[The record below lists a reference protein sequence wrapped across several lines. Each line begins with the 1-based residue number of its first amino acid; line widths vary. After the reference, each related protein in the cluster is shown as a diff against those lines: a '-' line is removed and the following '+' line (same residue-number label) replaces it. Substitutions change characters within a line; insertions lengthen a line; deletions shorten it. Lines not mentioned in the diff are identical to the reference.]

1 MSKTLSNTKTQSTRE
16 SEFKMAQVE
25 PLMLPGLK
33 VGESEGANFWA
44 FRYDESEGRLSR
56 FLACPNPHTWQFEEI
71 GGHERDIVLA
81 MGEYLAYTIPENSS
95 AEKTAAGLFNEVY
108 KRTLDIVNGLGE
120 MWISPDYGRHV
131 AIAADFVVD
140 ALSPYQIGLVSRFVR
155 EAIELPVVFVDEYID
170 GQYMGEPSGPRWLRL
185 GDEDLK
191 PVPELIKD
199 GFAPYRNAGADK
211 FVDCNFGGYPLERA
225 FGNMCAVIEWWGRE
239 LGCRAEAFG
248 VACAAQ
254 SVRRWLCY
262 DVEFSS
268 DALRE
273 LSRRVQRLDDAA
285 QEMAVAILRVQDRR
299 AAENERADTA
309 GAVGQTGK
317 RRYHV
322 LNTAYGE
329 VKGSYWQV
337 YKYYFDNR
345 QKVGRRIESC
355 KDFWERCRHNEITVS
370 GATMK
375 LGELCSGKFENFE
388 RMCENGRRRPDEKKQ
403 AGSDSGLN

>member
-1 MSKTLSNTKTQSTRE
+1 
-16 SEFKMAQVE
+16 MAQVE

-81 MGEYLAYTIPENSS
+81 MGEYLAYTIPDNSS
-95 AEKTAAGLFNEVY
+95 AEKTAAGLFNAVY
-108 KRTLDIVNGLGE
+108 KLTLDILNGLGE

-185 GDEDLK
+185 DDEDLK

-199 GFAPYRNAGADK
+199 GFAQYRNAGADK

-248 VACAAQ
+248 VACAAR
-254 SVRRWLCY
+254 SVMQWLCF
-262 DVEFSS
+262 DVEFSE

-285 QEMAVAILRVQDRR
+285 QEMAVAVLRVQDRR
-299 AAENERADTA
+299 AAENGRTSDTTKKRGKHAHDTA
-309 GAVGQTGK
+309 VTGVSVFNREILNFYDKHKIRDEEPFVDVWNRCADDKMDCSGAEISLRNACRNNPKLFCKWCDNARRTLRYKGAKK
-317 RRYHV
+317 RR
-322 LNTAYGE
+322 A
-329 VKGSYWQV
+329 
-337 YKYYFDNR
+337 
-345 QKVGRRIESC
+345 
-355 KDFWERCRHNEITVS
+355 
-370 GATMK
+370 
-375 LGELCSGKFENFE
+375 
-388 RMCENGRRRPDEKKQ
+388 
-403 AGSDSGLN
+403 